1 MISTTIA
8 VDALVQCKKPDGA
21 KQTTTIL
28 RAYHNC
34 FRFRPRSH
42 VTLPTRITQG
52 SGRHRSL

>member
-21 KQTTTIL
+21 KQTTTVS
-28 RAYHNC
+28 RAYYGGC
-34 FRFRPRSH
+34 RFGMRNH